1 MKRFLAVLLT
11 LGFIMAFSVSA
22 LAVTPDIAGQYYAR
36 GWYFSNPSLLADTP
50 TKEQKSLSWADQRL
64 RLFLRLKIVE
74 GVTFTSRMDLM
85 ETIWGLNSSSSFTRA
100 NLPDSNIQIDQS
112 FMTVAA
118 RLGQFKVGFQ
128 SATPYGWGTGFM
140 DSTGTAPGVAWQR
153 NYGKATVLADWFVQ
167 GRANNVTAAKTTP
180 PPALANITGT
190 DVSGDLYDLGFRYK
204 LKSGDAGILWS
215 FFRNAAPARSLTVV
229 NNFQPYVRT
238 KLGPIDLGV
247 EGYVMLGRDTVDD
260 NPATPEVDVRSKGFF
275 ADARYN
281 MGPAYIGGRFFYLS
295 GDDKTTPN
303 EKEGSMNSTFG
314 YARDKRL
321 FGDFTALIWNLYAS
335 GNVPLV
341 GDLSVQNARAQ
352 TADIMDNAWIYQIYG
367 GYSPT
372 KKIDLMARF
381 HIMKADQ
388 EPAAPVGATRWQSKD
403 YGSELDLKAT
413 YKIYD
418 VLTYNVGAA
427 YLWTGDY
434 FKGTN
439 AAAQLKN
446 MYMLMHWIDLSF

>member
-1 MKRFLAVLLT
+1 
-11 LGFIMAFSVSA
+11 MAFSISA
-22 LAVTPDIAGQYYAR
+22 LAVTPDIAGQYFAR

-74 GVTFTSRMDLM
+74 GITITSRMDLM

-112 FMTVAA
+112 FMTVAS

-153 NYGKATVLADWFVQ
+153 NFGRATVLADWYVQ
-167 GRANNVTAAKTTP
+167 GRRNNVTAAKTTP
-180 PPALANITGT
+180 PPALSDRSGT
-190 DVSGDLYDLGFRYK
+190 DVSSDLYDLGYKYK

-215 FFRNAAPARSLTVV
+215 FFRNATPATSLLTVH
-229 NNFQPYVRT
+229 NFQPYVRT
-238 KLGPIDLGV
+238 KVGPIDLGV
-247 EGYVMLGRDTVDD
+247 EGYWMRGKDTVDAS
-260 NPATPEVDVRSKGFF
+260 PFTPEVDVSSKGFF

-281 MGPAYIGGRFFYLS
+281 MGPAYIGGRFFYFS
-295 GDDKTTPN
+295 GDDKTTADK
-303 EKEGSMNSTFG
+303 KEGSMNSTFG

-321 FGDFTALIWNLYAS
+321 FGEFTALIWNLYAS
-335 GNVPLV
+335 SNVPLV
-341 GDLSVQNARAQ
+341 GDLSVQTTPGASTGN
-352 TADIMDNAWIYQIYG
+352 IMDNAWIYQIYG
-367 GYSPT
+367 GYSPN
-372 KKIDLMARF
+372 KKLDLMARF
-381 HIMKADQ
+381 HVMKADQ
-388 EPAAPVGATRWQSKD
+388 EPFSATPTTRWQSKD

-446 MYMLMHWIDLSF
+446 MYMLMHWLDLSF